1 MGAGL
6 LAKAVGQATFMWLTH
21 RLREQA
27 RSHRVCVGLTL
38 SWESIQGFTA
48 ALEPSDQV
56 IRQHLGA
63 FR

>member
-6 LAKAVGQATFMWLTH
+6 LAKAAGQAALMWLTH

-27 RSHRVCVGLTL
+27 RSLRVCVGSTL
-38 SWESIQGFTA
+38 SWEPVQGFTA